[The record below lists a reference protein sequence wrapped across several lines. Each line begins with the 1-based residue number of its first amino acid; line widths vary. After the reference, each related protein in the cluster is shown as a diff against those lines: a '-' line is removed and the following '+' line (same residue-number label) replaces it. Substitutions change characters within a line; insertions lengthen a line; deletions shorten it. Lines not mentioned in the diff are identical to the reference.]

1 MPRAPSAAVRSGS
14 SSNATSSA
22 DWCRRAPTTV
32 SVRRDDAEPGGGSA
46 RSVLPDANLRSGSSV
61 RTSTVTSPRRPCG
74 LPIRPTTTS
83 TWLSEGPSAASVDIH
98 EVDPR
103 AAGAGQGRDDGAER
117 GGGAPAAA
125 DHLAEVV
132 GVHADLQDRAAAEL
146 LVAHDDIVGVVDHP
160 ADQVLQRVGQHDQLS
175 ASAGSVSGFCAA
187 SASSAA
193 AAAPSGVSSAGT
205 GAASSAAGVSPAGT
219 SASAAGASVAGASAA
234 GVSSA
239 GASAAFL
246 AGAFLAAAFLVTA
259 SPESVPCAS
268 ASALLNTSS
277 LSALGSAVLSV
288 PSVPL

>member
-1 MPRAPSAAVRSGS
+1 MPRAPSAAVRSES
-14 SSNATSSA
+14 SSNDTSRT
-22 DWCRRAPTTV
+22 DWCQRAAPTV
-32 SVRRDDAEPGGGSA
+32 RARRDDAEPGGGSA
-46 RSVLPDANLRSGSSV
+46 RSVLPGANLRWGSSV
-61 RTSTVTSPRRPCG
+61 RTSTVTSPRRPWG

-103 AAGAGQGRDDGAER
+103 AAGAGQGRDHCSER

-146 LVAHDDIVGVVDHP
+146 LVAHDDVVGVVDHP

-205 GAASSAAGVSPAGT
+205 GAASSAAG
-219 SASAAGASVAGASAA
+219 ASVAGASVAGASAA